1 MGFLNKCREVSRNH
15 KSQEYLNQVST
26 DNQILLE
33 KIVNAK
39 KKRTEKVE
47 ERYTLALHEKRYREQ

>member
-1 MGFLNKCREVSRNH
+1 MNKKPQIDFTTTQYMNFLNKCREVSRNY
-15 KSQEYLNQVST
+15 KSQEYLTQLSN

-39 KKRTEKVE
+39 KKR
-47 ERYTLALHEKRYREQ
+47 HEKT

>member
-15 KSQEYLNQVST
+15 KSHEYLNQIST

-39 KKRTEKVE
+39 KKRTDKVE
-47 ERYTLALHEKRYREQ
+47 ERYTLALH

>member
-1 MGFLNKCREVSRNH
+1 MGFLNKCREVSRNY
-15 KSQEYLNQVST
+15 KSQEYLSQISN

-39 KKRTEKVE
+39 KKRT
-47 ERYTLALHEKRYREQ
+47 